1 MKTLSRCGAGC
12 LKKEGRRVEGPVGN
26 PQPSLHL
33 LSPRDPATCSRGG
46 AGLPR
51 DPIAM
56 APAVTIRPAA
66 PPLLTSDL
74 PTPPTPSPKPW
85 EGPPRPSGAPDTHGD
100 APASGHS
107 IKKCLHPA
115 PFIQTNLAAVTLVQG
130 TITLDSL
137 LQLLS
142 RYSWCACHKSI
153 GSRTK
158 SVLLSGALGATSQE
172 TPSFRSCCVRML
184 RETQQKASLLS
195 TCDLAGSLDVFSAP
209 PPQCSGSFHL
219 QHPTGALPQCSLL

>member
-107 IKKCLHPA
+107 
-115 PFIQTNLAAVTLVQG
+115 VSEG
-130 TITLDSL
+130 
-137 LQLLS
+137 
-142 RYSWCACHKSI
+142 R
-153 GSRTK
+153 SRTSK
-158 SVLLSGALGATSQE
+158 VKAGPGRGGPTREGPPKPWIWKLEGEGGGEWRGPPLLPLPRERELGWDAE
-172 TPSFRSCCVRML
+172 GGRRSANRVNPRWVAWYL
-184 RETQQKASLLS
+184 TR
-195 TCDLAGSLDVFSAP
+195 
-209 PPQCSGSFHL
+209 H
-219 QHPTGALPQCSLL
+219 